1 MKDENLNIN
10 NSQIN
15 NNINDTS
22 TNQSSSYEMESFGI
36 ENPLLFSDYKRKDST
51 DVLKLKLTEEENNK
65 KIVYPS
71 NILSSL
77 CFGWVYDVVKQSKKN
92 KDLKFSYL
100 GEVSDNFK
108 SENIYKEIESKWYGK
123 YYYLLQKLKELKKR
137 SIYPLLMTLIKA
149 NYWRIIFSLV
159 LSLRYIRV

>member
-77 CFGWVYDVVKQSKKN
+77 PIRQTPAAGLPAFTGQTHCLTAG
-92 KDLKFSYL
+92 
-100 GEVSDNFK
+100 
-108 SENIYKEIESKWYGK
+108 I
-123 YYYLLQKLKELKKR
+123 
-137 SIYPLLMTLIKA
+137 
-149 NYWRIIFSLV
+149 SLP
-159 LSLRYIRV
+159 